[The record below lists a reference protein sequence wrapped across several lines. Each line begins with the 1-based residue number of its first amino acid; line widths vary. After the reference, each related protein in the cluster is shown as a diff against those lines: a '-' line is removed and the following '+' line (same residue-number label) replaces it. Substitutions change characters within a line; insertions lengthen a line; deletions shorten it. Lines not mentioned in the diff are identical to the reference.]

1 MTAMRVLLIVI
12 AVILILLMCPL
23 KVFLDYDGDLK
34 LNLGYLFLKFQLVP
48 PKPKKKKK
56 KKPEEKKE
64 KEKKPEEEKKEE
76 KKPGTF
82 QRLMNKHGID
92 GLIEI
97 LKEVVSIVVDF
108 LRDFAKHLYVTR
120 CNIRICIVGND
131 AADTAIKYGYVC
143 SAVYPLISVLEQNS
157 VLKKHYTDISAGFL
171 AEKTAAEMEM
181 TFKIRPL
188 FLLGAVFR
196 AAFRGI
202 KVLVKL

>member
-1 MTAMRVLLIVI
+1 MTVMKVLLIVI

-48 PKPKKKKK
+48 PKPKKEKKK
-56 KKPEEKKE
+56 KTEEKKE
-64 KEKKPEEEKKEE
+64 KKPEQEKKQEEKR
-76 KKPGTF
+76 PGTF

-92 GLIEI
+92 GLIDI

-120 CNIRICIVGND
+120 CNIRICVVGDD

-143 SAVYPLISVLEQNS
+143 SAVYPLLSVLEQNS
-157 VLKKHYTDISAGFL
+157 VLKKHSTDISAGFL
-171 AEKTAAEMEM
+171 AEKTAAEMEL
-181 TFKIRPL
+181 TFKIRLL

>member
-1 MTAMRVLLIVI
+1 MTVMKVLLIVI

-48 PKPKKKKK
+48 PKPKNEKKKK
-56 KKPEEKKE
+56 TEEKKE
-64 KEKKPEEEKKEE
+64 KKPEQEKKQEEKR
-76 KKPGTF
+76 PSTF

-92 GLIEI
+92 GLIDI

-120 CNIRICIVGND
+120 CNIRICIVGDD

-143 SAVYPLISVLEQNS
+143 SAVYPLLSVLEQNS
-157 VLKKHYTDISAGFL
+157 VLKKHSTDISAGFL
-171 AEKTAAEMEM
+171 AEKTAAEMEL
-181 TFKIRPL
+181 TFKIRLL